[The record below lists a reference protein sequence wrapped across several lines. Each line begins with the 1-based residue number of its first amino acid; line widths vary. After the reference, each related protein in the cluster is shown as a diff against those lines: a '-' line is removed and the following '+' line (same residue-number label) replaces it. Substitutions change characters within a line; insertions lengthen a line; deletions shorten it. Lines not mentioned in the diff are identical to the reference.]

1 MIETNENLKFYERP
15 IFLNF
20 LLLTITILLFILK
33 LIFSSISNSLALQ
46 ADAFDNLTDIVMVV
60 AALIGIIYSRK
71 KPNEKFPYG
80 YYKIENI
87 VSLIISIFIFYT
99 AYNIILQSIREI
111 LSFISGNLKTIET
124 SILIYVFLVIS
135 LIISLSITL
144 YLKIIGKK
152 TNSPVIEAEA
162 SEKLY
167 DNFIS
172 LSVLIGFIG
181 ASFNL
186 YLLDSIIGLFIALFI
201 IKGGFDIFL
210 NSTKILLDA
219 VIDFDKRTELYN
231 LIETFPKIKKI
242 ERLEIRSYGKY
253 VFLEVNVNLS
263 KDLTLN
269 QVQTLKNLIN
279 IKIKESFPQIFKVVI
294 LTQTEEKPIT
304 KVAIPLIDN
313 NGLNSHI
320 SDHFGEALY
329 FALFE
334 IEESDVGK
342 HLLNYNIVTNKF
354 IKEEKR
360 KGILISDWLISY
372 KIDKIFLKKD
382 LKIGPK
388 LIFEKGLI
396 SIEITELNNLNEII
410 NYELKLLKST

>member
-1 MIETNENLKFYERP
+1 M
-15 IFLNF
+15 
-20 LLLTITILLFILK
+20 
-33 LIFSSISNSLALQ
+33 
-46 ADAFDNLTDIVMVV
+46 
-60 AALIGIIYSRK
+60 
-71 KPNEKFPYG
+71 
-80 YYKIENI
+80 
-87 VSLIISIFIFYT
+87 
-99 AYNIILQSIREI
+99 
-111 LSFISGNLKTIET
+111 
-124 SILIYVFLVIS
+124 VIS

-152 TNSPVIEAEA
+152 TKSPVIESET

-186 YLLDSIIGLFIALFI
+186 YLLDSIIGFFIALFI
-201 IKGGFDIFL
+201 IKGGYNIFL

-231 LIETFPKIKKI
+231 LIETFPKIKTI

-263 KDLTLN
+263 KDLTLT
-269 QVQTLKNLIN
+269 QVHTLKNFIN
-279 IKIKESFPQIFKVVI
+279 IKIKESFPQIFKILI

-320 SDHFGEALY
+320 SDHFGESLF

-334 IEESDVGK
+334 LEESDEGK
-342 HLLNYNIVTNKF
+342 QLLNYNIVANKF

-372 KIDKIFLKKD
+372 RIDKIFLKKD

-410 NYELKLLKST
+410 NYEIKLSKSP

>member
-1 MIETNENLKFYERP
+1 MIETNENLKYYERP
-15 IFLNF
+15 VFLNF
-20 LLLTITILLFILK
+20 LLLTITVLLFILK
-33 LIFSSISNSLALQ
+33 LIFSYISNSLALQ
-46 ADAFDNLTDIVMVV
+46 ADAFDNLTDIVMII
-60 AALIGIIYSRK
+60 AALIGIVYSRK

-99 AYNIILQSIREI
+99 AYNIILQSIGNI
-111 LSFISGNLKTIET
+111 LSFVSGNLKIIET
-124 SILIYVFLVIS
+124 SILIYIFLVIS

-152 TNSPVIEAEA
+152 TKSPVIESEA

-186 YLLDSIIGLFIALFI
+186 YLLDSIIGFFIALFI
-201 IKGGFDIFL
+201 IKGGYNIFL

-231 LIETFPKIKKI
+231 LIETFPKIKTI

-263 KDLTLN
+263 KDLTLT
-269 QVQTLKNLIN
+269 QVHTLKNFIN
-279 IKIKESFPQIFKVVI
+279 IKIKESFPQIFKILI

-320 SDHFGEALY
+320 SDHFGEALF

-334 IEESDVGK
+334 IEESDEGK
-342 HLLNYNIVTNKF
+342 QLLNYNIVANKF

-410 NYELKLLKST
+410 NYELKLSKSP